1 MIWVRVNEHHW
12 FLQLLPTAE
21 GMSKAPDKSQTLFI
35 NLFFALA
42 PLLGTTRDCGG
53 TSLREVSFIP
63 ACLSLFRS
71 SSSSSVVELRT
82 FSPEMFL

>member
-21 GMSKAPDKSQTLFI
+21 GMSEAPNKSQTLFI
-35 NLFFALA
+35 NLFFLLA
-42 PLLGTTRDCGG
+42 PLLGTKKDVGR
-53 TSLREVSFIP
+53 TSFREVSFIP

-71 SSSSSVVELRT
+71 SSSTVKLRT